1 LRKIK
6 GKPVAVQNKHK
17 SLKSFETNVNSQYG
31 EDGVTE
37 EILARLGK
45 STDLDKWCVEF
56 GAWDGLHLSNTCR
69 LIQEVGYSAVLIEG
83 NPAKY
88 KELCKNFPQTNIV
101 KLCEFVDFKGQK
113 SLENILL
120 GTDIPKEFD
129 FLSIDIDGND
139 YHILASLS
147 EIRPKLICIEFN
159 SHIPNEVEF
168 VQKADFKI
176 NVGSSAK
183 SLILLAQEKGYDLV
197 HATQGNLFFVR
208 GDLTERV
215 VGDERPQIEEIIDD
229 TDKRTFIFVGMDGS
243 LHTSQT
249 VWMPWHKL
257 AVTEAGIQALP
268 AHLIRF
274 RSDYN
279 IFQKISFYTYRW
291 LSRNVKKEKRR

>member
-1 LRKIK
+1 VV
-6 GKPVAVQNKHK
+6 GQTEYK
-17 SLKSFETNVNSQYG
+17 SLSAFETNVNSQYG

-37 EILARLGK
+37 EILARLEK
-45 STDLDKWCVEF
+45 SVELDKWCVEF

-83 NPAKY
+83 NPSKY
-88 KELCKNFPQTNIV
+88 KELCKNFPEKKIV
-101 KLCEFVDFKGQK
+101 KLCEFVDFQGPK

-120 GTDIPKEFD
+120 DTDIPKEFD

-139 YHILASLS
+139 YHILDSLS

-159 SHIPNEVEF
+159 PHIPNEVEF

-183 SLILLAQEKGYDLV
+183 SLILLAQKKGYDLV
-197 HATQGNLFFVR
+197 HATRGNLFLTR
-208 GDLTERV
+208 SDLTGFVLGKEH
-215 VGDERPQIEEIIDD
+215 PQIEDIIDD
-229 TDKRTFIFVGMDGS
+229 SDKRTFIFVGMDGS

-279 IFQKISFYTYRW
+279 VFQKISFYTYRW
-291 LSRNVKKEKRR
+291 LSKKVKKEKRR